1 MIVLKEVNGAE
12 KSWDERDYLKNYNID
27 ECYIKTHS
35 QTINNLVRWQYG
47 ITSGKN
53 KSWREIENEMKIQ
66 SNQNLA
72 LSEMG
77 LINLKKTA
85 GCGIVDRDKFDAYF
99 SREENKDFLRKQLAL
114 YNPDLVICGGTA
126 YYLNLLYDIN
136 YM

>member
-77 LINLKKTA
+77 LINLKKLRVA
-85 GCGIVDRDKFDAYF
+85 ELLIGINLMRI
-99 SREENKDFLRKQLAL
+99 FLAKKIRIFYESNSLFIIRIWLFVA
-114 YNPDLVICGGTA
+114 V
-126 YYLNLLYDIN
+126 LLII
-136 YM
+136 